1 MQQLYYTGTDMGEL
15 ARACITWARLSIE
28 TIRVESN
35 MRLMKNVDMQT
46 SPMSN
51 SPKAI
56 VMYLARLS
64 KLLPTEPE
72 EGLRIESLAMSMWD
86 DNDDIRISMH
96 QWEQQ
101 VSGLSVT
108 RPTLVDFILYTKIKR
123 AGMHSALANYPALH
137 DWYKRFNEVVAVH
150 AEAAA

>member
-1 MQQLYYTGTDMGEL
+1 MQLYYTDTDMGEL
-15 ARACITWARLSIE
+15 ARACVTWAGLAIE
-28 TIRVESN
+28 TIQVESH
-35 MRLMKNVDMQT
+35 MRLMKNVD
-46 SPMSN
+46 PMST

-64 KLLPTEPE
+64 ALLPTDPE

-86 DNDDIRISMH
+86 DNDGIHISMH

-101 VSGLSVT
+101 VSGLSSSQ
-108 RPTLVDFILYTKIKR
+108 PTLVDFILYTKIKR
-123 AGMHSALANYPALH
+123 TGMHGALANYPALH
-137 DWYKRFNEVVAVH
+137 DWYTRFNAAVSVH